1 MTMAKNYKFLEHTA
15 DVKFQAYGKS
25 LGEAFSNAALA
36 LTAVFSED
44 KVKGKIKEKVFV
56 FGNDDKE
63 LLYSFLEEIIVLV
76 DTKNLLLGKVRKIKI
91 NKGKLEAELLM
102 DKAENYDIR
111 GNVKAVT
118 YNDMLIEQDKNK
130 EGFMVQVVVDV

>member
-1 MTMAKNYKFLEHTA
+1 MENFKFLKHTA

>member
-1 MTMAKNYKFLEHTA
+1 MEKFKFLKHTA
-15 DVKFQAYGKS
+15 DVKFRAYGKS

-44 KVKGKIKEKVFV
+44 KIKGKIKEKIIV

-76 DTKNLLLGKVRKIKI
+76 DTKNLLLGKVSKIKI
-91 NKGKLEAELLM
+91 EKGKLEAELLM
-102 DKAENYDIR
+102 DNTENYEVR
-111 GNVKAVT
+111 GDVKAVT
-118 YNDMLIEQDKNK
+118 YNEMLIEQEKANK
-130 EGFMVQVVVDV
+130 KIFMVQVVCDV